1 LSAKATQTGFA
12 LIRRSSLPR
21 VSGVAAAVVAVL
33 LWSSSI
39 RAEEPAVQRG
49 RLFAQSHC
57 ARCHEI
63 GPAGES
69 PLPKAPPFRTLHVRY
84 PAEDLAESLA
94 EGIRTAHPAM
104 PEFELAGNQIRDLIA
119 YLKTLER

>member
-1 LSAKATQTGFA
+1 MSAKATQTGFA
-12 LIRRSSLPR
+12 VIRRSSMSR
-21 VSGVAAAVVAVL
+21 VPGVAAAVATTL

-39 RAEEPAVQRG
+39 RAEEPDVQRG

-63 GPAGES
+63 GPVGES
-69 PLPKAPPFRTLHVRY
+69 PLPKAPPFRTFHLRY
-84 PAEDLAESLA
+84 LVEDLAESLA